1 MLKVTKNLAIPEN
14 EIEER
19 FIRASGPGGQHVN
32 KAATAVQLYF
42 DVAHSPSLPQVV
54 RHRLKR
60 LAGNQM
66 TEEGVLIIEARQ
78 SRSQNRN
85 REQARNRLRKLIRQA
100 AQKPKKRR
108 KTKPTRASKERR
120 LRNKRHRSEKKRLR
134 RPPRHY

>member
-1 MLKVTKNLAIPEN
+1 MLKVTKDLAIHEN
-14 EIEER
+14 EIKER
-19 FIRASGPGGQHVN
+19 FILASGPGGQHVN
-32 KAATAVQLYF
+32 KAATAVQLCF
-42 DVAHSPSLPQVV
+42 DVAHSPSLPPVV

-66 TEEGVLIIEARQ
+66 TQEGILIIEAGQ

-108 KTKPTRASKERR
+108 KSKPSRASRERR

-134 RPPRHY
+134 RPPRNY

>member
-1 MLKVTKNLAIPEN
+1 MLKVTKDLAIHEN
-14 EIEER
+14 EIKER

-32 KAATAVQLYF
+32 KAATAVQLCF
-42 DVAHSPSLPQVV
+42 DVAHSPSLPPVV

-78 SRSQNRN
+78 FRSQDRN
-85 REQARNRLRKLIRQA
+85 RQEARNRLRKLIRQA

-108 KTKPTRASKERR
+108 KSKPSRASRERR

-134 RPPRHY
+134 RPPRNY